1 MEFNRI
7 IKLLRKERGI
17 TQKQAAEDLGVSQA
31 LLSHYEKGIRECG
44 LDFVVRVAD
53 YYNVSCDYLLGR
65 SAERNGMML
74 SAEDLPN
81 PEKMKDN
88 VYHGSV
94 LPTMNKKLISN
105 SLNVLYAKIGQC
117 HSKALTTE
125 VSAYLMMA
133 VAKMFRML
141 YSAEPHNASS
151 MFSIEPHRW
160 HGYSDAVMRMAEAN
174 VEALLDGQDVNA
186 VSIHSVRDACA
197 YVPQDNFL
205 FSDTISGNISFA
217 FDDENQ
223 EAIEDAAMMSDV
235 HDNIAE
241 FKEGYRTVLGE
252 RGVTVSGGQKQRIS
266 IARALM
272 KHAPILIL
280 DDSVSAVDTKTERT
294 ILDNLKKREG
304 LTTIL
309 IAHRISTVEQMDK
322 IVFVED
328 GEVHAVGKHEDLYRT
343 CTAYRKMV
351 DLQKLEE
358 EAGEE

>member
-105 SLNVLYAKIGQC
+105 SLNVLYAK
-117 HSKALTTE
+117 
-125 VSAYLMMA
+125 
-133 VAKMFRML
+133 MFRLL

-151 MFSIEPHRW
+151 MFSIEPRRW
-160 HGYSDAVMRMAEAN
+160 HGYSDAVMRMAESN
-174 VEALLDGQDVNA
+174 VEALLDGQDVNGGEG
-186 VSIHSVRDACA
+186 VKDPACLA
-197 YVPQDNFL
+197 MTTESLTREFPLYTPSLLNLVKTSETHVKGLSPQ
-205 FSDTISGNISFA
+205 
-217 FDDENQ
+217 E
-223 EAIEDAAMMSDV
+223 
-235 HDNIAE
+235 
-241 FKEGYRTVLGE
+241 
-252 RGVTVSGGQKQRIS
+252 
-266 IARALM
+266 
-272 KHAPILIL
+272 
-280 DDSVSAVDTKTERT
+280 
-294 ILDNLKKREG
+294 
-304 LTTIL
+304 
-309 IAHRISTVEQMDK
+309 
-322 IVFVED
+322 
-328 GEVHAVGKHEDLYRT
+328 
-343 CTAYRKMV
+343 
-351 DLQKLEE
+351 
-358 EAGEE
+358 